1 MFGLATI
8 KLAQISV
15 LYNLNDISNSLN
27 IWKLIFIIITDR
39 NINLVIQNIRDN
51 YLITILLYYFIVL
64 LSITEII
71 LLSRAD
77 IVQRNLK

>member
-1 MFGLATI
+1 MFELATI

-15 LYNLNDISNSLN
+15 LYNLNDISNSLS
-27 IWKLIFIIITDR
+27 IWTLIFIIITDR
-39 NINLVIQNIRDN
+39 SINLVIQTIHAN